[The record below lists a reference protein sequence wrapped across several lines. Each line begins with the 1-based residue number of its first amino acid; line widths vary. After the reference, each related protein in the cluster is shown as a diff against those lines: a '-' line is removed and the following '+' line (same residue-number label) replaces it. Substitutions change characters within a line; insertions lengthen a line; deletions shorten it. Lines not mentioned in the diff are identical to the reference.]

1 MTKFEEIKY
10 KSTNYFISITS
21 PPLSTHCA
29 QWQCDTAAFCPLFLC
44 SSATSSSA
52 KRQAALSLWPLF
64 SRGIAV
70 FCAPPHPSV
79 FASSFIFLASLHLS
93 FTFHLVLSSSLSLC
107 LPCSLS
113 LAAAA
118 VIVFYDALTYATIY
132 FHFHYHSLSPFTYPL
147 PAFSAAHFVMIKDGQ
162 NAGYLPRSCSLV
174 RGI

>member
-1 MTKFEEIKY
+1 MIF
-10 KSTNYFISITS
+10 ITS

-29 QWQCDTAAFCPLFLC
+29 QWQCDTAAFCPFFLC

-93 FTFHLVLSSSLSLC
+93 FTFHLVLSFSFSLSLC
-107 LPCSLS
+107 LPCSFS

-162 NAGYLPRSCSLV
+162 NGGYLPRSCSLV